1 MMEMMSTMFNDLNG
15 QIGQLVTKVVAND
28 DVRNQRRNLFN
39 TLDHLQYL
47 SVEDKLSVSK
57 TICTNVEYHDIFSG
71 LNEANKE
78 AMVNMIIAKR
88 F

>member
-1 MMEMMSTMFNDLNG
+1 MMSTMFNDLNG
-15 QIGQLVTKVVAND
+15 KIEQLVTNVVAND
-28 DVRNQRRNLFN
+28 DVRNQRSNLFN

-47 SVEDKLSVSK
+47 SVEDKLSISK
-57 TICTNVEYHDIFSG
+57 TICTNVEYLDIFSG

-78 AMVNMIIAKR
+78 AMLNMIIAKH